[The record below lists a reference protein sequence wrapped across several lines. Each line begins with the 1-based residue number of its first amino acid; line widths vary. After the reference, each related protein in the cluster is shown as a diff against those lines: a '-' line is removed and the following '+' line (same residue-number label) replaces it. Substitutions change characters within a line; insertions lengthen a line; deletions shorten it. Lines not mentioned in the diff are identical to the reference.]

1 MAQLEVLVE
10 TCSHPL
16 SFVVKRKT
24 TGQQLLNKV
33 AGLLGL
39 NMTHLFGLQF
49 LDRKGTHTW
58 LRASEI
64 LGGRRFRKESPLHFR
79 FMVRFWP
86 SDVPAHV
93 TDEQALAL
101 LFRQLQAAIGSGE
114 LSCPFSTAAQL
125 AAYAAQVQFGDYSD
139 HCRHTH
145 YQDSVQPPTVVG
157 PQEHRCSLTGEAH
170 AAWQMKVACLH
181 RRLTG
186 TSQREALTKYFQLAQ
201 GLDGYGVTYFDVTTE
216 RGDHVW
222 LGVTAH
228 GVGVY
233 EVKLTPKIWLSWPNM
248 HTINVNGHKFII
260 NRPCHHNRRFVFDTV
275 REQIGADLMT
285 LISGYNRLGISGR
298 QSRPSSS
305 TPSVGETALPSP
317 GQQVSERADGSQRAA
332 ASAAS
337 EDISSTN
344 SSTPTSSG
352 YGEGQLSRSE
362 TMESDE
368 IMAAAVVEEVIEAD
382 VQMLQHE
389 EVGGAEGGAE
399 AAGGVEVD
407 CDCDFSQELIS
418 VLNERFAVLGSS
430 FGSNSAQSVSDTEE
444 GSTFRGA
451 ELPRSDPIYINLPQ
465 SGSIDF
471 MALKRSRNRF
481 ESSLSLSEPESW
493 GAFIQSLM
501 APD

>member
-10 TCSHPL
+10 TYSHPL

-39 NMTHLFGLQF
+39 NMTHLFELQF
-49 LDRKGTHTW
+49 LDRKGTRTW

-93 TDEQALAL
+93 TDEQARAL

-170 AAWQMKVACLH
+170 AAWQLKVACLH

-233 EVKLTPKIWLSWPNM
+233 EVKLTPKFSLSWTDIQ
-248 HTINVNGHKFII
+248 TINYDGHKKI
-260 NRPCHHNRRFVFDTV
+260 NIQSCCQYQKFVFYMA
-275 REQIGADLMT
+275 REQDCVDFMV
-285 LISGYNRLGISGR
+285 LIFGYERLGIS
-298 QSRPSSS
+298 QPKYRPSSS

-317 GQQVSERADGSQRAA
+317 SQQVSERADGSQRAA

-337 EDISSTN
+337 EDTSSTN
-344 SSTPTSSG
+344 SSTPASSG
-352 YGEGQLSRSE
+352 YGEGQRSRSE

-368 IMAAAVVEEVIEAD
+368 SMTAAVVVEAGEAD

-389 EVGGAEGGAE
+389 EVGGAESGAQ
-399 AAGGVEVD
+399 AVGGVEVD
-407 CDCDFSQELIS
+407 CDFSQGLIS
-418 VLNERFAVLGSS
+418 VFNERFAVLGSS
-430 FGSNSAQSVSDTEE
+430 FGSKSAQSVSDTKERLT
-444 GSTFRGA
+444 GSGV
-451 ELPRSDPIYINLPQ
+451 ELAQSDPIYVNWPLPERGD
-465 SGSIDF
+465 S
-471 MALKRSRNRF
+471 MTPRRHRNRF
-481 ESSLSLSEPESW
+481 ESSLSLSEPASW
-493 GAFIQSLM
+493 GAFNQSLIVM